1 MKIGKTSTMKKI
13 IAAFIF
19 AFVSSSV
26 FAVEEYVSL
35 IYKQIDTA
43 FSERKADM
51 LDEILRDNN
60 GDRYYYLM
68 ENYTQ
73 KKIRRLIL
81 TNDYDFAK
89 ETTLIVIDNNLDNVD
104 AVEMYSLIIESYE
117 IQKEAERKRELA
129 QQQEEERVEK
139 EMEKVRG
146 ATEKTYVGAA
156 TADGKNVYLSSEKDM
171 NFTRY
176 EWKTQIGLA
185 DYAIISGPYECKK
198 YGLDLS
204 GSYEYSFVGYTVGA
218 DAFVGLNMLPAS
230 SNVTLGIPVEVDAK
244 IALTQITR
252 KLFFKAGFM
261 NYLFST
267 PSGNVNF
274 TSPFAGFALDKIQ
287 IGPANLSAGFEWY
300 PAHMYNKEYK
310 ETMAFAGGGSA
321 FVEIPFTELDKTK
334 WYLSLGVKDKFIIP
348 KNGDVD
354 NRLHLVFAVGGK
366 NVVR

>member
-1 MKIGKTSTMKKI
+1 MKLGKSTTMKRI

-43 FSERKADM
+43 FSDRKSDM
-51 LDEILRDNN
+51 LDQILSDNN
-60 GDRYYYLM
+60 GDRYYYLI
-68 ENYTQ
+68 ENYAQ

-81 TNDYDFAK
+81 NNDYDFAK
-89 ETTLIVIDNNLDNVD
+89 ETTLVVIDNNLDNVD

-146 ATEKTYVGAA
+146 ATEKTYVGAS

-176 EWKTQIGLA
+176 EWKTQMGLV
-185 DYAIISGPYECKK
+185 DYAIITGPYDSKK
-198 YGLDLS
+198 YGLNLS
-204 GSYEYSFVGYTVGA
+204 GTYEYSFVDFTVGA
-218 DAFVGLNMLPAS
+218 DASFGVNLMPATG
-230 SNVTLGIPVEVDAK
+230 NVTMALPMEIDAK
-244 IALTQITR
+244 IALTQISR
-252 KLFFKAGFM
+252 KIFLKAGFM
-261 NYLFST
+261 NYLFSMPT
-267 PSGNVNF
+267 GNETF
-274 TSPFAGFALDKIQ
+274 ASPFAGFTMDKIK
-287 IGPANLSAGFEWY
+287 IGPTLLSFGFEWY
-300 PAHMYNKEYK
+300 PAHLYNTKYK
-310 ETMAFAGGGSA
+310 ETMAFAGGGGV

-348 KNGDVD
+348 KNGDID
-354 NRLHLVFAVGGK
+354 NRLHVILAVGGK